1 MKLGACGVALLF
13 AGSLSGC
20 ETTGSLG
27 LSNAIVVPSAPC
39 RHQPAGYV
47 PPTVPAGQRYLNS
60 LTPDQQQTAIA
71 QSPQLGAP
79 GRHPHYIS
87 QQRVTRLARLA
98 AQSEYSG
105 AAPASAPLTARLMT
119 IRQFERLL
127 GEGTS
132 YFVNVHRKL
141 WIVTVH
147 ARTVN
152 TEGRRPMIYSVY
164 TLVLDAESGQSF
176 MYAAGCDP
184 FARGGKP

>member
-1 MKLGACGVALLF
+1 M
-13 AGSLSGC
+13 
-20 ETTGSLG
+20 
-27 LSNAIVVPSAPC
+27 
-39 RHQPAGYV
+39 GYR
-47 PPTVPAGQRYLNS
+47 PPTVPAGQRYLES

-79 GRHPHYIS
+79 GKHPHYIS
-87 QQRVTRLARLA
+87 KQRATRLARLA

-105 AAPASAPLTARLMT
+105 AAPVTARPMT

-152 TEGRRPMIYSVY
+152 SDGRRPIIYSVY
-164 TLVLDAESGQSF
+164 TQVFDAASGQSF

-184 FARGGKP
+184 FAGGGKNQEGRFKAQFE